1 MNEPEFKKYFGKRV
15 KELRLKNGLTQ
26 EQLAEMI
33 DVGERNLSKIECGN
47 VFVKAKTISKLIE
60 ALKVEP
66 KELFEF
72 SPYQKHE
79 TLKQILID
87 EINSDNVDIELLY
100 KLYRAIKYWG
110 LKSSYKGN
118 YSTAWVIQNGNLDYL
133 KCPEELNWET
143 QTSCK

>member
-100 KLYRAIKYWG
+100 KLYRAIKY
-110 LKSSYKGN
+110 
-118 YSTAWVIQNGNLDYL
+118 
-133 KCPEELNWET
+133 
-143 QTSCK
+143 